1 MRKIARPALVFG
13 TLLCSLALGACHSY
27 KDTAI
32 ESIRGNRGDI
42 QACIGE
48 AYQRNGSAKGQM
60 ELKLQVAPDGKVNQ
74 FAFVKDEVKDPQ
86 FAECVKSRAVQW
98 QLPAPP
104 NGKME
109 VIQYKF
115 NVSGVK

>member
-1 MRKIARPALVFG
+1 MRKISRPALVLG
-13 TLLCSLALGACHSY
+13 TLVGTLSLGACHSY

-32 ESIRGNRGDI
+32 EAVRQNRGDI

-60 ELKLQVAPDGKVNQ
+60 EMKLQVAPDGKVNQ
-74 FAFVKDEVKDPQ
+74 FAFTKDEVKDPQ

-104 NGKME
+104 NGKLE
-109 VIQYKF
+109 IFSYKF
-115 NVSGVK
+115 NVSGMK